1 MNKKLQIFRYLLSDF
16 IAAATAWTLFFV
28 YRKKYIESVKFD
40 ISVQFEPTATFY
52 KGLILIPIFWIIL
65 YYLSGY
71 YKDIYRKSR
80 LKELWK
86 TIATTLIGV
95 IIIFFLLIL
104 DDEIISYKSYYLSFF
119 SLFILHFVIT
129 YFPRLILTTRTNHK
143 IQSKKIGFE
152 TLIIGSNKKA
162 LTLYETLSKQKKSA
176 GNIFVGFV
184 SVQDKQQ
191 YLLKKHLELIGNLHN
206 LQNIIL
212 KYNIQEVIIALED
225 SEHDRIGVIMNKIE
239 GSNVNI
245 KVIPGMYDLLMGTA
259 RMSSLFGEPL
269 IQLSQDLMPVWEE
282 KTKRIFDIV
291 VSIIA
296 IILLTPLYI
305 FLIIGVKM
313 SSKGPIFYAQERIG
327 KFGKPFMIYKFRSMF
342 MGSEKSGPALSKKND
357 SRITKF
363 GLFMRKSR
371 FDELPQFWNVLVGDM
386 SLVGPRPERQFFID
400 QIVIKAPQYI
410 HLHKVRPGITS
421 WGQVKFGYA
430 ENVDEMIERLK
441 YDIVYIENMSLYI
454 DIKILI
460 YTVKI
465 ILKLEGK

>member
-1 MNKKLQIFRYLLSDF
+1 MNKKLQIFRYLISDF
-16 IAAATAWTLFFV
+16 IAAAIAWTLFFA

-86 TIATTLIGV
+86 TFATTLIGV
-95 IIIFFLLIL
+95 VIIFFLLIL
-104 DDEIISYKSYYLSFF
+104 DDEVISYKSYYLSFV
-119 SLFILHFVIT
+119 SLFLLHFSIT

-162 LTLYETLSKQKKSA
+162 LALYETLSKQKKSA

-206 LQNIIL
+206 LQNIIT

-225 SEHDRIGVIMNKIE
+225 SEHDKIGVIMNKIE

-282 KTKRIFDIV
+282 KAKRVIDIV
-291 VSIIA
+291 VSVVA

-305 FLIIGVKM
+305 FLIIGVKT

-327 KFGKPFMIYKFRSMF
+327 KFGKPFMIFKFRSMF
-342 MGSEKSGPALSKKND
+342 IGSEKGGPALSKKND

-371 FDELPQFWNVLVGDM
+371 FDELPQFWNVLIGDM

-400 QIVIKAPQYI
+400 QIVKKAPQYI

-460 YTVKI
+460 YTIKI